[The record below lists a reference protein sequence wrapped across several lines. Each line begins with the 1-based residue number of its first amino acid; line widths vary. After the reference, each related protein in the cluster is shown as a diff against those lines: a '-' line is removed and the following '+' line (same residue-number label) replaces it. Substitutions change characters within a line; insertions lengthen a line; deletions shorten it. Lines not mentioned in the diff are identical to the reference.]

1 MCAGPGGCHD
11 LVQLTAV
18 GAVLVLASTKVSAGW
33 HVANN
38 MANPYFWICVDFPD
52 KVPKMVLI

>member
-1 MCAGPGGCHD
+1 MLGVVAAHE
-11 LVQLTAV
+11 LAQLTAV

-52 KVPKMVLI
+52 KVPKMILT